1 MGRKIIIPED
11 VIQKM
16 IKLYV
21 EDKVG
26 TPTLSQMFN
35 YGKKIINN
43 TLKEK
48 GVEIDTPGRRFLG
61 GKSVSDSKYYKKNK
75 GVILEKS
82 KIYSKKNRSRLREYH
97 TKWREKN
104 REHLNEYSRNYEKNK
119 KDSDPIY
126 KLSCYIR
133 TAMYTSIKERN
144 INKYKSTFEL
154 LPYSLEELVKHLEI
168 QFKDGMT
175 WENYGEWHIDHI
187 IPMSKFEFKSS
198 DDELFKEC
206 WSLSNLQPMWGKE
219 NLSKNNKIIAH
230 QYKIRLEKEEIEK
243 KNLPFDINSIT
254 LKNAT
259 IKEISRSECE
269 KIINEYEW
277 LGYLPKYTKYHF
289 GLFFNVDD
297 VEYLGGVVALQPEY
311 GDNVGVWDKYG
322 FTNKIV
328 QLSRGVCL
336 WWTPKNSASFMI
348 SRVLKWLSKN
358 TKYEVVSATVDS
370 NAGEIGTIYQSLG
383 WLYTGTMNGNLTP
396 SGKERIRYGY
406 KLNGKIYNQRHIRK
420 MIGTASKEVVLK
432 HFPDI
437 EIINM
442 GRKKRY
448 FKFIKNEHI
457 HITKIQHMLKPYP
470 KR

>member
-1 MGRKIIIPED
+1 MGKKIIIPNDE
-11 VIQKM
+11 IKKM

-26 TPTLSQMFN
+26 TPTLSKMFN
-35 YGKKIINN
+35 YNKKIINN
-43 TLKEK
+43 TLKK
-48 GVEIDTPGRRFLG
+48 HGVVMDSPGRRFLG
-61 GKSVSDSKYYKKNK
+61 GKSVSDSKYYIKNK
-75 GVILEKS
+75 GRLSEKS
-82 KIYSKKNRSRLREYH
+82 RKYSKNNRERLREYQ

-104 REHLNEYSRNYEKNK
+104 REHLNTYKRNYEKNK
-119 KDSDPIY
+119 KNLDPQY
-126 KLSCYIR
+126 KLSCYVR
-133 TAMYTSIKERN
+133 TAIYTSIKERN
-144 INKYKSTFEL
+144 INKYKNTFDL
-154 LPYSLEELVKHLEI
+154 LPYTLEDLIKHLEI
-168 QFKDGMT
+168 QFKDGMN

-187 IPMSKFEFKSS
+187 IPITNFKFKNT

-206 WSLSNLQPMWGKE
+206 WSLSNLQPMWGNE
-219 NLSKNNKIIAH
+219 NSSKNNKIIAH
-230 QYKIRLEKEEIEK
+230 QYKIRLEKEVLEK
-243 KNLPFDINSIT
+243 KKLPFDINLIS
-254 LKNAT
+254 LKKAVV
-259 IKEISRSECE
+259 KEISRSECE

-289 GLFFNVDD
+289 GLFFEINGI
-297 VEYLGGVVALQPEY
+297 EYLGGVVALQPEY

-322 FTNKIV
+322 FTNKII

-336 WWTPKNSASFMI
+336 WWSPKNSASFMI

-383 WLYTGTMNGNLTP
+383 WLYTGTMDGNLTP

-406 KLNGKIYNQRHIRK
+406 KLNNKIYNQRHIRK
-420 MIGTASKEVVLK
+420 MIGTASKETVLK
-432 HFPDI
+432 HFPNI

-448 FKFIKNEHI
+448 FKFIKNKHI
-457 HITKIQHMLKPYP
+457 HITKIKHMLKSYP